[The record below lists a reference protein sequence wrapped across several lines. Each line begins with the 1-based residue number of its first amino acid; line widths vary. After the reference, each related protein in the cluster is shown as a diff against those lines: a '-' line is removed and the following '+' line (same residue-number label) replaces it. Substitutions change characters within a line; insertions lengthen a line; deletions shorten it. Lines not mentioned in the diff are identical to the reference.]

1 MAHYLELD
9 SAFTSILLY
18 DRGEI
23 INKSVMQAEVFN
35 AFSYSSR
42 RNRSRVKKIRR
53 SISRTPHG
61 EQIFNFVISV
71 VSWKFVAVAAADR
84 EARL

>member
-1 MAHYLELD
+1 MMAHYLELD

-35 AFSYSSR
+35 AHIQA
-42 RNRSRVKKIRR
+42 VE
-53 SISRTPHG
+53 T
-61 EQIFNFVISV
+61 E
-71 VSWKFVAVAAADR
+71 VA
-84 EARL
+84 